1 MTSSAVGVR
10 GNQNY
15 LVFSIVQL
23 WYFSLSVFFTVIKL
37 KNCSALTVHMSG
49 RTVSLMLAQKH
60 SLNMFERQMSFN
72 KWKRMF
78 AFNVNVN
85 HYG

>member
-1 MTSSAVGVR
+1 M
-10 GNQNY
+10 
-15 LVFSIVQL
+15 VFFFICL
-23 WYFSLSVFFTVIKL
+23 FTVIKL

-49 RTVSLMLAQKH
+49 RIMSLMLAQKH